1 VDAEVQQF
9 VPVLHENWVI
19 ALRALVSTTS
29 VASGQSVPDLL
40 LPDLGGSHTLR
51 GYPAWRFR
59 DRHRVL
65 LTAEYRWKAG
75 QLVDMA
81 LFIDAG
87 KVAPRARN
95 LDFRNFRKT
104 YGLGL
109 SLHTPL
115 STVTRIEIAHT
126 REGMGLILSFSPS
139 F

>member
-1 VDAEVQQF
+1 
-9 VPVLHENWVI
+9 
-19 ALRALVSTTS
+19 
-29 VASGQSVPDLL
+29 VASGQSVPYVL

-51 GYPAWRFR
+51 GYPAWRFH

-75 QLVDMA
+75 RLVDMA

-87 KVAPRARN
+87 KVAARVRN
-95 LDFRNFRKT
+95 LDFRNIRKT
-104 YGLGL
+104 YGLGM
-109 SLHTPL
+109 SIHTPL
-115 STVTRIEIAHT
+115 TTVTRIEIAHT